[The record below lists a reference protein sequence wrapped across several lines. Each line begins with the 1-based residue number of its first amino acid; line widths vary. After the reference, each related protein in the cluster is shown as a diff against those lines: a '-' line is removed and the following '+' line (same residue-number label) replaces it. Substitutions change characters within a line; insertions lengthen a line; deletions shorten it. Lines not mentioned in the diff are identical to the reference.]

1 MSDAALK
8 GRLEECG
15 VRVEECGDAELCK
28 VLESRG
34 YLEGGVIDA
43 LEAFYQAVRGKLSI
57 GGELSGWD
65 AALAIVESCRDPL
78 KTFIVYL
85 DLRRRGRLP
94 RKGLR
99 PGTLEFREGQ
109 RVFEVLILEEGEVT
123 TYGSLAEWSRSAV
136 ADGRHPV
143 IAIVDRN
150 GDVTYYEARVSKTLA

>member
-1 MSDAALK
+1 MPSNALE
-8 GRLEECG
+8 GRLEGCG
-15 VRVEECGDAELCK
+15 VRVEECGDAELCRI
-28 VLESRG
+28 LEDRG
-34 YLEGGVIDA
+34 YLEGEVIDA
-43 LEAFYQAVRGKLSI
+43 LEAFYQAVRGKLFI
-57 GGELSGWD
+57 RGGLSGWD
-65 AALAIVESCRDPL
+65 AALAIVESCREPL

-94 RKGLR
+94 RRGLR

-109 RVFEVLILEEGEVT
+109 RVYEVLILEEGEVT

-150 GDVTYYEARVSKTLA
+150 GDVTYYEARVSKTLS